1 MQAKL
6 ITTESK
12 LITLESEM
20 REMKT
25 DYESKITS
33 LESTVAAKD
42 IHIKQLVSN
51 FYMEWIIIP
60 LHGTLAS
67 LLDTLHLLDHTMRL
81 GIWLTSNK

>member
-6 ITTESK
+6 FKTESK

-51 FYMEWIIIP
+51 FLYGVDCATAWSP
-60 LHGTLAS
+60 S
-67 LLDTLHLLDHTMRL
+67 FPLDT
-81 GIWLTSNK
+81 